1 MNEQAN
7 LFGRMT
13 RWFRQRFVPQQE
25 LPLLYGQTETPTALA
40 RRPFFPWNR
49 REDDLSALQGQLTSM
64 AALMTSMRQYLDQQ
78 NARHDELL
86 TYLSQ
91 LSQALQAI
99 PDSSRV
105 QGETLR
111 VLHQQIAFQNAQ
123 HKQLFEMV
131 RKISDHSSTQHDIAE
146 LLRDRVE
153 TLYKNDQEL
162 VQTIRSMGQAM
173 DTVSNR
179 SQTNGLVL
187 DRLRD
192 NLVSRDGELERAI
205 HRENYWV
212 RGTLLITAVVAAAA
226 LVIAVAISIY
236 SYSAISKVADSVYRN
251 RPLVMPHMSQEP
263 ASLNLTLSN
272 TPPAASGTQITLP
285 ATLPAAFSTPQ
296 PATMPAP

>member
-1 MNEQAN
+1 MSQQAN

-13 RWFRQRFVPQQE
+13 RWFRQRFAPQQE

-49 REDDLSALQGQLTSM
+49 REEDLSALQGQMTSM
-64 AALMTSMRQYLDQQ
+64 AALMTSLRQYLDQQ

-105 QGETLR
+105 QSETLR

-131 RKISDHSSTQHDIAE
+131 RKISEHTSTQHDVAE

-162 VQTIRSMGQAM
+162 VQTIRAMGQAM
-173 DTVSNR
+173 DMVSNR

-192 NLVSRDGELERAI
+192 NLVSRDGDLERAI
-205 HRENYWV
+205 RRENHWV
-212 RGTLLITAVVAAAA
+212 RGTLLVTAAVAFAA
-226 LVIAVAISIY
+226 LVIAIAISVY
-236 SYSAISKVADSVYRN
+236 SYSAISKVADSVYRS
-251 RPLVMPHMSQEP
+251 RPIVAPHLQPEP
-263 ASLNLTLSN
+263 AGLDLTLSN
-272 TPPAASGTQITLP
+272 TPSPTGSGTQITVP
-285 ATLPAAFSTPQ
+285 STLPAAFSG
-296 PATMPAP
+296 PATRPTP